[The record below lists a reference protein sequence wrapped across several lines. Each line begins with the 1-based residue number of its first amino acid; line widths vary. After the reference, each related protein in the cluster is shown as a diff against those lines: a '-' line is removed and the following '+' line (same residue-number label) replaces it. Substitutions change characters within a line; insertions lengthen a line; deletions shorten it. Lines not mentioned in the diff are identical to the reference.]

1 MDIKLQYLNVFSG
14 TITAVRNKETGVTYL
29 FGDYGAPNETSLI
42 VSGILRAFDAET
54 GKELWEF
61 NVGAPI
67 GIGGPS
73 IGDGMLLVPTGNL
86 LEAAGPG
93 GYIVA
98 FWLLK
103 E

>member
-1 MDIKLQYLNVFSG
+1 VSPLVTNGVIFSG
-14 TITAVRNKETGVTYL
+14 TITAVGNEETGVTYP
-29 FGDYGAPNETSLI
+29 FGDYGAPAETPLI
-42 VSGILRAFDAET
+42 TSGILRAFDTET

-73 IGDGMLLVPTGNL
+73 IGDGTLLVPTGNI
-86 LEAAGPG
+86 LEVANSGS
-93 GYIVA
+93 YIVA
-98 FWLLK
+98 FGLPK

>member
-1 MDIKLQYLNVFSG
+1 LVTNGVVFSG
-14 TITAVRNKETGVTYL
+14 TITAVGNKETGVTYP
-29 FGDYGAPNETSLI
+29 FGDYGAPKETRLI
-42 VSGILRAFDAET
+42 VSGIPRAFDAET

-73 IGDGMLLVPTGNL
+73 IGDGMLLLPTGNM
-86 LEAAGPG
+86 LEAGSSG

-98 FWLLK
+98 FGLPEK
-103 E
+103 